1 VPNGKGTELQ
11 FLSARAYACTLQSN
25 GAISSAF
32 SATSPFSLTG
42 VKRVRRARGSPAT
55 NRPWTEAER
64 RVVLD

>member
-1 VPNGKGTELQ
+1 VHP
-11 FLSARAYACTLQSN
+11 
-25 GAISSAF
+25 AIKRRYF
-32 SATSPFSLTG
+32 FGFFCDSPFSLTG